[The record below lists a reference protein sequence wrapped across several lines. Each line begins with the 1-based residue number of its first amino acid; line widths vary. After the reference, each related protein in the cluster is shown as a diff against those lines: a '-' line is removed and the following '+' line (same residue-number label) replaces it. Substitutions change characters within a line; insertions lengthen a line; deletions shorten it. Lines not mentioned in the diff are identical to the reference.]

1 MQQVLV
7 GESAARSLE
16 IVLIERARAGD
27 IEAFD
32 ELARRRVDRLYRTA
46 LAIVRNESDARD
58 ATQEALVAAWR
69 ELPGLRDPGRFDI
82 WLTRILVNACRTL
95 LRRRNRTAVREIR
108 VDAARWE
115 ASSEPTASSG
125 SPEGTAEADAIR
137 RAFARLDA
145 APRALLI
152 LHHVEERPLAEIAAV
167 LGVPVGTVKW
177 RLHAARQALERALR
191 REQR

>member
-1 MQQVLV
+1 MA
-7 GESAARSLE
+7 GAARP
-16 IVLIERARAGD
+16 ARPWP
-27 IEAFD
+27 
-32 ELARRRVDRLYRTA
+32 
-46 LAIVRNESDARD
+46 VRH
-58 ATQEALVAAWR
+58 
-69 ELPGLRDPGRFDI
+69 

-108 VDAARWE
+108 VDAAGWE

-125 SPEGTAEADAIR
+125 SLEDTAEADAIR

-145 APRALLI
+145 GPRALLI

-177 RLHAARQALERALR
+177 RLHAARQALQRALR

>member
-7 GESAARSLE
+7 EESAARSVEVAL
-16 IVLIERARAGD
+16 VERARSGD

-32 ELARRRVDRLYRTA
+32 ALARRRVDGLYRTA

-58 ATQEALVAAWR
+58 ATQEALIAAWR
-69 ELPGLRDPGRFDI
+69 QLPRLRDPGRFDV

-95 LRRRNRTAVREIR
+95 LRRRNRNVVREIT
-108 VDAARWE
+108 VEAAGWGT
-115 ASSEPTASSG
+115 SSEPTASSG
-125 SPEGTAEADAIR
+125 SVEGTAEADAIG
-137 RAFARLDA
+137 RAFARLDTG
-145 APRALLI
+145 PRALLV

-177 RLHAARQALERALR
+177 RLHDARRALERALR
-191 REQR
+191 QEQR